1 MTNIKKY
8 KADSRFTKT
17 QGNGFVQQ
25 NTLLEPNNE
34 IPSWEF
40 GGEERKEVSNT
51 MRKLKHQFDETYR
64 TRLEKEKE
72 LERLRSQLEQ
82 ANNDEE
88 NLGDKNYRTSYQI
101 DSTQTDLDGIIEKHN
116 FEQMLQGSYHHMLD
130 RMQRDL
136 IAYQIQS
143 NERLDSFRSKQQILE
158 EETEKNRSAKQEKT
172 QNHKQ
177 MRDQIKQI
185 ALDYRQRQDRHNS
198 LEKSIANKTEA
209 IKRRELRVKK
219 QQIIA
224 ESAASENRN
233 SDELS
238 MRDNFLAQR
247 IWSAFM
253 KTKMEREMKRT
264 LEIENAFQHIRAA
277 TGHSDV

>member
-1 MTNIKKY
+1 
-8 KADSRFTKT
+8 
-17 QGNGFVQQ
+17 
-25 NTLLEPNNE
+25 
-34 IPSWEF
+34 
-40 GGEERKEVSNT
+40 
-51 MRKLKHQFDETYR
+51 
-64 TRLEKEKE
+64 
-72 LERLRSQLEQ
+72 
-82 ANNDEE
+82 
-88 NLGDKNYRTSYQI
+88 
-101 DSTQTDLDGIIEKHN
+101 
-116 FEQMLQGSYHHMLD
+116 
-130 RMQRDL
+130 
-136 IAYQIQS
+136 
-143 NERLDSFRSKQQILE
+143 
-158 EETEKNRSAKQEKT
+158 
-172 QNHKQ
+172 

>member
-1 MTNIKKY
+1 
-8 KADSRFTKT
+8 
-17 QGNGFVQQ
+17 
-25 NTLLEPNNE
+25 
-34 IPSWEF
+34 
-40 GGEERKEVSNT
+40 
-51 MRKLKHQFDETYR
+51 
-64 TRLEKEKE
+64 
-72 LERLRSQLEQ
+72 
-82 ANNDEE
+82 
-88 NLGDKNYRTSYQI
+88 
-101 DSTQTDLDGIIEKHN
+101 
-116 FEQMLQGSYHHMLD
+116 MLD

-198 LEKSIANKTEA
+198 LEKSIGNKTEA

-277 TGHSDV
+277 TGHSDVQEIVQLFLTREQTYS